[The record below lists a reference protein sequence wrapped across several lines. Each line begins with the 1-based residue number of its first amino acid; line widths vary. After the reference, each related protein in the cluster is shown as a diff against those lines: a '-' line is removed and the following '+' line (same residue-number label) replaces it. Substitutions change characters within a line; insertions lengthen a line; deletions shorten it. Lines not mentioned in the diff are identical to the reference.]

1 MIKHIFLHISG
12 SAGDESALDSA
23 IALGSA
29 HGARVSALITTDIP
43 TPLYSEVGF
52 AANEMLAKDYNE
64 AKRSATALAE
74 QTRQRLEQSG
84 VEAEVTVIDTS
95 PANRAKAIATHARY
109 SDVSIMGGRDGAGA
123 AVTFETLL
131 MESGRPVIVVPPGA
145 PLRARPRHVVLAWQ
159 ASREATRAV
168 HDALPLL
175 DPGTKLDV
183 LVIGSEESE
192 EDRGER
198 PGQRIAE
205 ILGQLGLHAQIVAVP
220 KQQGHSDG
228 KSLLDYMEAS
238 NADLLVMGGYGHSP
252 MRELLLGGTT
262 RTVLNGLTKPVFFEH

>member
-1 MIKHIFLHISG
+1 MIKHIFLPISG
-12 SAGDESALDSA
+12 SAGDEAALDSA
-23 IALGSA
+23 IALASA
-29 HGARVSALITTDIP
+29 HGARVSALVTTEIP
-43 TPLYSEVGF
+43 APLYSEVGF
-52 AANEMLAKDYNE
+52 AANEMLASDYNE
-64 AKRSATALAE
+64 AKRSATVLAE
-74 QTRQRLEQSG
+74 KTRQRLEQAG
-84 VEAEVTVIDTS
+84 IEAEVSVIDAS
-95 PANRAKAIATHARY
+95 PANRAKTIAGHARY

-123 AVTFETLL
+123 TVTFETLL

-183 LVIGSEESE
+183 LVIGSEGSGDET
-192 EDRGER
+192 GER

-205 ILGQLGLHAQIVAVP
+205 TLAQLGLPAQVVALP
-220 KQQGHSDG
+220 KQGISDG
-228 KSLLDYMEAS
+228 KSLLNYMEAS

-252 MRELLLGGTT
+252 IRELLLGGTT

>member
-1 MIKHIFLHISG
+1 MIKHIFLPISG
-12 SAGDESALDSA
+12 SPGDESALDSA
-23 IALGSA
+23 IALASA
-29 HGARVSALITTDIP
+29 HGARVSALVTTDIP
-43 TPLYSEVGF
+43 APLYSEVGF

-64 AKRSATALAE
+64 AKRSATVLAE

-84 VEAEVTVIDTS
+84 IEAEVTVIDAS
-95 PANRAKAIATHARY
+95 PANRAKTIASHARY
-109 SDVSIMGGRDGAGA
+109 SDVSIVGGRDGTGAG
-123 AVTFETLL
+123 VTFETLL

-183 LVIGSEESE
+183 LVIGSEDSE
-192 EDRGER
+192 QERGER

-205 ILGQLGLHAQIVAVP
+205 TLGQLGLQAQIVAVP

-252 MRELLLGGTT
+252 IRELLLGGTT

>member
-1 MIKHIFLHISG
+1 MIKHIFLPISG
-12 SAGDESALDSA
+12 SAGDEAALDSA
-23 IALGSA
+23 IALASA
-29 HGARVSALITTDIP
+29 HGARVSALVTTEIP
-43 TPLYSEVGF
+43 APLYSEVGF
-52 AANEMLAKDYNE
+52 AANEMLATGYNE
-64 AKRSATALAE
+64 AKRSATVLAE
-74 QTRQRLEQSG
+74 KTRQRLEQAG
-84 VEAEVTVIDTS
+84 IEAEVSVIDAS
-95 PANRAKAIATHARY
+95 PANRAKTIAGHARY
-109 SDVSIMGGRDGAGA
+109 SDVSIMGGRDGAGT

-183 LVIGSEESE
+183 LVVGSEGA
-192 EDRGER
+192 EDETGER

-205 ILGQLGLHAQIVAVP
+205 ELAQLGLPAQVVALP
-220 KQQGHSDG
+220 KQGISDG
-228 KSLLDYMEAS
+228 KSLLNYMEAS

-252 MRELLLGGTT
+252 IRELLLGGTT